1 MLPKSADKLIRK
13 INSKKYRWQ
22 YELFLAEGPKVVS
35 ELLEAGLEPKF
46 IIQDESSQ
54 FEFNGAHKV
63 DPVRFQNLSKLEA
76 ANGVMGV
83 FHFPDP
89 PAKPGNACLVL
100 DQVKDPGNL
109 GTILRSGDW
118 FGVSQ
123 VFCTEGTADIYN
135 SKCVQSSMGSTARM
149 KVTYGSSED
158 IFERLKDHRIL
169 VAEME
174 GVDYRTLD
182 VANNKV
188 ALVMGNES
196 NGPSSFFVENGETV
210 SIPRS
215 SDSQTESLNV
225 AIATSVLLSRLSL

>member
-35 ELLEAGLEPKF
+35 ELLDAGLEPKF

-54 FEFNGAHKV
+54 FEFKDAHKV
-63 DPVRFQNLSKLEA
+63 DPARFQSLSKLET
-76 ANGVMGV
+76 ANEVMGV

-89 PAKPGNACLVL
+89 PARQGNVCLVL

-135 SKCVQSSMGSTARM
+135 SKCVQSSMGSTARV

-158 IFERLKDHRIL
+158 IFERLKDHRLL

-174 GVDYRTLD
+174 GVDYRTLE
-182 VANNKV
+182 VSGKKV

-196 NGPSSFFVENGETV
+196 NGPSSFFEQNGEAV

-215 SDSQTESLNV
+215 PDSHTESLNV